1 METKL
6 FEQGAFIKV
15 EGPTVEGWHKC
26 ELPELLANQEPCED
40 LSGYTLKWAG
50 KKLPKEL
57 IADVLALA
65 NHFPHM
71 EVHVCLY
78 YSTQEEKWLPHV
90 PKQHGSS
97 AFVEY
102 DDEQWEAPKGYYFTG
117 TIHTHPNIAAFW
129 SSTDKADQ
137 EKHNGLHVVLSL
149 KEGKLDDYLV
159 SLSYHGKLYPQEKDL
174 VEMPDL
180 DKLPEAREDWLEQ
193 VKEEFQPKVSLSVPD
208 AYKAPEGFFTST
220 FDKNTFDV
228 PDEDDEEAETA
239 CHESLEEAYYSIE
252 PFKRDIAELLMG
264 HATNEELVAC
274 ARLFL
279 AAVKDTDAFEVVEK
293 FLKDLLYD
301 IRDLGE
307 PQYLYSIAQQA
318 LEAAEEPALAEQV
331 GAACYQAESD
341 SADVW

>member
-90 PKQHGSS
+90 PKQHGSA

-117 TIHTHPNIAAFW
+117 TIHTHPNIAARW
-129 SSTDKADQ
+129 STIDTADQ
-137 EKHNGLHVVLSL
+137 IKHNGLHVVLSL
-149 KEGKLDDYLV
+149 REGKLDDYLV

-174 VEMPDL
+174 VEMPEL

-193 VKEEFQPKVSLSVPD
+193 VKEEFIKATSKEVYKVSEKSAL
-208 AYKAPEGFFTST
+208 PETEEE
-220 FDKNTFDV
+220 V
-228 PDEDDEEAETA
+228 LEDEDCEDDREDDSDVDVLDEFDG
-239 CHESLEEAYYSIE
+239 L
-252 PFKRDIAELLMG
+252 D
-264 HATNEELVAC
+264 
-274 ARLFL
+274 FL
-279 AAVKDTDAFEVVEK
+279 AQNVCGALMDSCSEDELSILIRFMIREMQDASAVADV
-293 FLKDLLYD
+293 LKKGLKNMLSALA
-301 IRDLGE
+301 IAE

-318 LEAAEEPALAEQV
+318 LEVAEEPALAEQV

>member
-71 EVHVCLY
+71 EIHVCLY
-78 YSTQEEKWLPHV
+78 YNTQEEKWLPHV
-90 PKQHGSS
+90 PKQHGSA

-149 KEGKLDDYLV
+149 REGKLNEYLV

-174 VEMPDL
+174 VEMPDP
-180 DKLPEAREDWLEQ
+180 DNLPEAKEEWLTQ
-193 VKEEFQPKVSLSVPD
+193 VKEEFQKTLSVSISDKDYSWKLDEGTYSLPMD
-208 AYKAPEGFFTST
+208 SPEKDLEYE
-220 FDKNTFDV
+220 DKT
-228 PDEDDEEAETA
+228 ESRET
-239 CHESLEEAYYSIE
+239 LEEAYYSIY
-252 PFKRDIAELLMG
+252 PFKRDIAELLMT
-264 HATNEELVAC
+264 HSTNTELIAC

-279 AAVKDTDAFEVVEK
+279 AAVKDTDTFEVVDK
-293 FLKDLLYD
+293 FLKGLLYD
-301 IRDLGE
+301 IKDLGAS
-307 PQYLYSIAQQA
+307 QCLYSIAQQA

-341 SADVW
+341 STDVW